1 MIALSQLRRIAV
13 IASHAE
19 DEVIGCG
26 GLLAKVANTEVAT
39 YVVYAAVDE
48 VRLDND
54 GSNASYR
61 EQVDEIAAVSRLLGF
76 SWEILFDNQGLTDK
90 LDTVPRRELS
100 ELFEAIFHD
109 YRPDLLLLPAAGP
122 DPDDQR
128 ICAAGL
134 AAARGADL
142 RAGHWGVP
150 QVMGYEQ
157 TALRS
162 TFGIAPGFSAFI
174 DISEQ
179 IQVKLEALTLYKSK
193 LAPPPDIRSEDGV
206 RALARLRG
214 AQIGVPY
221 AEALH
226 VFRAVL

>member
-1 MIALSQLRRIAV
+1 MIALRRIAV

-26 GLLAKVANTEVAT
+26 GLLAKVANTEAST
-39 YVVYAAVDE
+39 YVVYVAVDE
-48 VRLDND
+48 FRMRSD
-54 GSNASYR
+54 GGNASYR
-61 EQVDEIAAVSRLLGF
+61 KQVDEIATVSRLLGF

-109 YRPDLLLLPAAGP
+109 YRPDLLLLPVAGP

-128 ICAAGL
+128 VCAAGL
-134 AAARGADL
+134 AAAQGAD
-142 RAGHWGVP
+142 RRVGHWVVP

-162 TFGIAPGFSAFI
+162 THGIAPSFSAFI
-174 DISEQ
+174 DISEH
-179 IQVKLEALTLYKSK
+179 IQAKLEALTLYESRF
-193 LAPPPDIRSEDGV
+193 APPPDVRSEEGV
-206 RALARLRG
+206 RALARIRG